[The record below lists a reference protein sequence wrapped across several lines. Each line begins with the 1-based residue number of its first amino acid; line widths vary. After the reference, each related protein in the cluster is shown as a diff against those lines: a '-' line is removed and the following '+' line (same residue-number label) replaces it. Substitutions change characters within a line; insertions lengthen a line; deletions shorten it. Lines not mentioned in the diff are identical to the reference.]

1 MIKVSV
7 LVPASRIEEFIT
19 QVAALDLKLG
29 GMTVVPDDA
38 PPRSPRPKEIRST
51 KRKKSK
57 RRSSLMR
64 VKIGTPT
71 EHIPPLVAKAHE
83 ALKKEFGDEPFK
95 KGLASAVIQRA
106 LKSKTRPTSHVG
118 MLLDSGGLVRA

>member
-29 GMTVVPDDA
+29 GMTVVPDDV
-38 PPRSPRPKEIRST
+38 PPRPRESRAKPST
-51 KRKKSK
+51 KRKGK

-95 KGLASAVIQRA
+95 KGVASAVIQRA
-106 LKSKTRPTSHVG
+106 LKLKTRPTSHVG
-118 MLLDSGGLVRA
+118 MLLDAGGLVRA

>member
-7 LVPASRIEEFIT
+7 LVPASRIEAFVT
-19 QVAALDLKLG
+19 QVAILDLKLA
-29 GMTVVPDDA
+29 GMTVVPDEV
-38 PPRSPRPKEIRST
+38 PPRPPRAKGTQST
-51 KRKKSK
+51 RRKTK